1 MAAHITPHVFILIE
15 ALKMLFCIHLPFAVR
30 LSTCPNGCGIDGSR
44 IHDPVRPHSSATW
57 CLADRTL
64 HSLEH
69 KLTSPSSTHRR
80 ARAQQQLTTAQ
91 SEPDHDRSEVM
102 FTPAVQQ
109 SDVTDQLDNNESKNA
124 HCHCHLEPT
133 RRSELLLKVNS
144 SLKMPTQELEFS
156 HGSPS
161 SVLPPPPPRPCRTAA
176 HDYLA
181 LSRTHYGTA
190 GKGNP
195 LHSTPFTGSRI
206 FPHCKCLHCPSALLS
221 GLVERGRGD

>member
-1 MAAHITPHVFILIE
+1 
-15 ALKMLFCIHLPFAVR
+15 
-30 LSTCPNGCGIDGSR
+30 
-44 IHDPVRPHSSATW
+44 
-57 CLADRTL
+57 
-64 HSLEH
+64 
-69 KLTSPSSTHRR
+69 
-80 ARAQQQLTTAQ
+80 
-91 SEPDHDRSEVM
+91 M

-109 SDVTDQLDNNESKNA
+109 SDATDQLDNNESKNA

-161 SVLPPPPPRPCRTAA
+161 SVLPPPPRRPCRTAA

-181 LSRTHYGTA
+181 LSRTHCGTA

-221 GLVERGRGD
+221 GEGGGLSCCCSPHFPEWDTNIEYSSSKIALSYVPQ